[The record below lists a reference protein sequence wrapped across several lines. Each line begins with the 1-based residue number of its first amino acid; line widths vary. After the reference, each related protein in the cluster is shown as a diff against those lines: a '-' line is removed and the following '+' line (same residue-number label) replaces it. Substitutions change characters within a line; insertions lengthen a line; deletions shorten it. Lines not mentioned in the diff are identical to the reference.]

1 MKLKKPII
9 LACCVIIAA
18 LGITLT
24 GCSNSGSD
32 KAAETSNA
40 IFAESSSDMSTE
52 SGSDTTAE
60 SGTDMNAESDT
71 DTNVENPYVGTWAAT
86 VIESSEGDVYDAK
99 ESIGVYEIT
108 LNADN
113 TFSGL
118 ANDDVFDGNW
128 ERTED
133 GAKIMEPNG
142 VSDNYTYKDGELIW
156 EIVIGDIKATVH
168 FVKKQ

>member
-32 KAAETSNA
+32 KV
-40 IFAESSSDMSTE
+40 AESSSDMSTE

-128 ERTED
+128 ERTEY